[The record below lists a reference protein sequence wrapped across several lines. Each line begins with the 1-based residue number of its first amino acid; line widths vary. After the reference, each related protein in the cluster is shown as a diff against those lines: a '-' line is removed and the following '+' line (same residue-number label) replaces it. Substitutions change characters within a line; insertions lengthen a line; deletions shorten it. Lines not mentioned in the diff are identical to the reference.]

1 MNIMDACACESKS
14 LTTLTAR

>member
-1 MNIMDACACESKS
+1 MDVLDAYACDSKS